1 MLLSRKQPKLGNN
14 MDAAIEQVL
23 EIHTHRHNE
32 LVPQGPVIALYPPR
46 TRIFNDRASSRTAA
60 GPSNSLGLWVGNEL

>member
-32 LVPQGPVIALYPPR
+32 LVRRVENIEESKVDAEVHEALDNRVNTIANMQERLR
-46 TRIFNDRASSRTAA
+46 QAQ
-60 GPSNSLGLWVGNEL
+60 E